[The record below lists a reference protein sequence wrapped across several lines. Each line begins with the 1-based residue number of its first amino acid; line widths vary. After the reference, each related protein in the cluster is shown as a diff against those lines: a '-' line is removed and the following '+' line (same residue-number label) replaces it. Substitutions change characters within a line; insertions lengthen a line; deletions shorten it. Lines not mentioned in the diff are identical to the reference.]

1 MTLER
6 GQKCLKNVLTE
17 YMDGPIGSD
26 HKCSLNPEEFSE
38 MVKSIR
44 TIESALGNP
53 RKKFLESEKPCFS
66 KLGKSVVAGQ
76 KLEKGTIIALE
87 HLKIKVN

>member
-1 MTLER
+1 
-6 GQKCLKNVLTE
+6 
-17 YMDGPIGSD
+17 MDGPIGSD

-76 KLEKGTIIALE
+76 KLEKGTTIALE
-87 HLKIKVN
+87 HLKIKVNYLDW